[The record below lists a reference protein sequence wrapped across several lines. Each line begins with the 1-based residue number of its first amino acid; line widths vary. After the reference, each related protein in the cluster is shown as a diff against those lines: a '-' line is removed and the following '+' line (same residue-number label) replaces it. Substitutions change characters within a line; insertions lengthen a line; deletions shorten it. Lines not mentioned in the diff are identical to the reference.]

1 MTTPRIA
8 VIGAGPGGLLCARV
22 LQRHGIEVAV
32 YDADAA
38 VHARDAGGTLDLKAD
53 SGQIALEDA
62 GLLAEFRALAR
73 PEGQAK
79 SRLDQH
85 GTVLSAYVPEEHD
98 EAANEID
105 RGQLRAMLA
114 EQLAAGTVRWGHKL
128 RTTTPLGDGVHCLEF
143 ADGAVTEVDLLVGAD
158 GAWSRVR
165 PLLTDATPDYLGVS
179 FLDVRFDDVDDRHPR
194 IAKLVGDGHMFAT
207 DNAGRAIIGQR
218 NSNGHVRG
226 YVAMRTD
233 LDWHAGLDIED
244 RAAVQRFLRKE
255 FTGWSDDLM
264 PFITDSDGPFVN
276 RAIHALPAPLVWQHR
291 PGVTLLGD
299 AAHVMSP
306 WGGFGVNLAMLDGA
320 ELARAIAEESTHD
333 EAVIRYETVMFPR
346 AGEHAVG
353 ANAAMKRFFATK
365 AFDPADI
372 PDTEAEHRNSIAAA
386 AEYRRRNPIGAQE
399 GPNTLWTL
407 RFRTPGEEKQLAL
420 VLDTTAATPTGT
432 LDGAPIENCQLAG
445 RDLRFTARITAP
457 FKMKITCTATINA
470 DTMTG
475 TAKAAMMS
483 IAFTG
488 TRTTST

>member
-8 VIGAGPGGLLCARV
+8 IIGAGPGGLLCARV
-22 LQRHGIEVAV
+22 LRRHGITVAV
-32 YDADAA
+32 YDADAS
-38 VHARDAGGTLDLKAD
+38 VIARDAGGTLDLKSD
-53 SGQIALEDA
+53 SGQIALQDA

-114 EQLAAGTVRWGHKL
+114 EHLAAGTVRWGHKL
-128 RTTTPLGDGVHCLEF
+128 RTATPLGDGVHRLEF
-143 ADGAVTEVDLLVGAD
+143 TDGAVIEVDLVIGAD

-165 PLLTDATPDYLGVS
+165 PLLTDATPNYLGVS

-207 DNAGRAIIGQR
+207 DNDGRAIIGQR

-226 YVAMRTD
+226 YVAMRTG
-233 LDWHAGLDIED
+233 LDWHAGLDLED

-255 FTGWSDDLM
+255 FTGWSEDLM
-264 PFITDSDGPFVN
+264 PFITDSDGDFVN

-320 ELARAIAEESTHD
+320 ELARAIAQEPSID
-333 EAVIRYETVMFPR
+333 KAIVRYETIMFPR

-353 ANAAMKRFFATK
+353 ANEAVARFFATR

-386 AEYRRRNPIGAQE
+386 AEYRRRNP
-399 GPNTLWTL
+399 TLVAGSAWTL
-407 RFRTPGEEKQLAL
+407 RFRTPGAEKQSAL
-420 VLDTTAATPTGT
+420 VLDTAAATGT
-432 LDGAPIENCQLAG
+432 LDGTPIENCRLTGQ
-445 RDLRFTARITAP
+445 DLSFTARIASP
-457 FKMKITCTATINA
+457 FTMKITCTAAI
-470 DTMTG
+470 DGDMMTG

-483 IAFTG
+483 IPFTG
-488 TRTTST
+488 TRPTPS